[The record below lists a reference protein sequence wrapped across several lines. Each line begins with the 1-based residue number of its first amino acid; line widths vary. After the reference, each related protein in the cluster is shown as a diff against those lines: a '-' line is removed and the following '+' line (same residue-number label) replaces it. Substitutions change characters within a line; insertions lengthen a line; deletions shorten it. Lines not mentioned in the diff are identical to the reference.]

1 MLNSVSAQLTSTWVE
16 LATLDDANVLF
27 HVRVLRGQTIESASL
42 QQGDNVLELETSPVQ
57 LPNTQWIVLDA
68 SEEMVNLQ
76 TTVQGA
82 VQRFLRNNETPT
94 GLIIYNSTV
103 DTLSPT
109 NRTSQIDSFL
119 LGYTA
124 TAGEPACLADAL
136 IPITEAMRQLD
147 HSWRIL
153 VITAG
158 DFSGQTNCT
167 TQTIPVLPAPV
178 DVIAITDDV
187 PESLQD
193 LVDTSGGTL
202 SRANLRTVEA
212 RITEIRTQWGQ
223 PTYALQGLWSDEW
236 NSEEPL
242 ELTVTLANGTS
253 ETNTIRLRE
262 YRVPVAVEPTTAPT
276 QVVLA
281 TITPQP
287 EATEVAA
294 NIDTAPTADAS
305 STSDTGGSGGDNI
318 ALLLIIGAV
327 LFIVGAVILA
337 LALSR
342 LRRPEPYAPSASG
355 NFYDTIGDEVESS
368 VSATRIRER
377 DIMSG
382 ASDNDNPTRAAQRA
396 HPTPISPEH
405 QTDETYMGEFDVDA
419 EDEMLITQVLS
430 DKRFRNMMEQSV
442 EQDETVAWIRVE
454 GSSPGDFELT
464 GRGAIVG
471 RSQECDIQIK
481 GDRAISRQHARLE
494 VQPDK
499 TITISRLSAVNPVIV
514 GGIQVGYRHELKSN
528 DVIHLSDRTR
538 LILITRTDE
547 LDEEITRIK

>member
-1 MLNSVSAQLTSTWVE
+1 MLHPVSAQLTSTWVE
-16 LATLDDANVLF
+16 LATLDGANILF
-27 HVRVLRGQTIESASL
+27 HVRVLRGQTIESASV

-94 GLIIYNSTV
+94 GLIIYNSSV

-136 IPITEAMRQLD
+136 IPITEATRELD

-158 DFSGQTNCT
+158 DFSGQTNCAI
-167 TQTIPVLPAPV
+167 QTIPAMPAPV
-178 DVIAITDDV
+178 DVIAITDEENDV
-187 PESLQD
+187 LQD
-193 LVDTSGGTL
+193 LVDTSDGTL

-223 PTYALQGLWSDEW
+223 PTYALSGVWSDEW
-236 NSEEPL
+236 NVDEPL

-253 ETNTIRLRE
+253 ETKTIRLRE
-262 YRVPVAVEPTTAPT
+262 YRMPVPIEPTAAPT

-287 EATEVAA
+287 EETEAA
-294 NIDTAPTADAS
+294 AIVDTAPTAEAS
-305 STSDTGGSGGDNI
+305 STSDTGGTSGDNI
-318 ALLLIIGAV
+318 ALLLIVGAV
-327 LFIVGAVILA
+327 LFIIGAVILA

-342 LRRPEPYAPSASG
+342 MRRPEPYTPQPTGS
-355 NFYDTIGDEVESS
+355 NFYDTIDEVESS

-377 DIMSG
+377 DIIVPVNDS
-382 ASDNDNPTRAAQRA
+382 DNPTRAAQRA
-396 HPTPISPEH
+396 HPTPSSTEH
-405 QTDETYMGEFDVDA
+405 QTDETYMGDFDVDA
-419 EDEMLITQVLS
+419 EDEMLITQVLT

-442 EQDETVAWIRVE
+442 QQDEVVAWIRVE

-464 GRGAIVG
+464 QRGAIVG

-514 GGIQVGYRHELKSN
+514 GGLQVGNHHELKSN

-547 LDEEITRIK
+547 LDEEITRVK